1 MSIDPLKTDY
11 LLGKFTKGY
20 GKHVKPCTSMTSLQ
34 FVRTKISL
42 YILGLF
48 EPSHMDYELERNP
61 ETDPSLA
68 EMTYKAI
75 ELLRKNNKGYFL
87 LVEGKV
93 NIYAIFSFP
102 ILSSL

>member
-1 MSIDPLKTDY
+1 
-11 LLGKFTKGY
+11 
-20 GKHVKPCTSMTSLQ
+20 
-34 FVRTKISL
+34 
-42 YILGLF
+42 
-48 EPSHMDYELERNP
+48 MDYELERNP

-75 ELLRKNNKGYFL
+75 EMLRKNNKGYFL

-93 NIYAIFSFP
+93 NIYAIFSST